1 MANHEIGCGMRQ
13 PPGRGRRDGPVPL
26 PGGDGRPRHSGPT
39 LAVPGFHV
47 RLGRGASGPRAPARR
62 GDETGKDHIFRVCDE
77 AWRVLK
83 PGGTLE
89 IDVPHLNGRTAF
101 RDFTHRRFFVPMT
114 FSHLWDGQRDP
125 WYPRKIWSLEYC
137 HVLQE
142 VPYQYH
148 MRKYLPRL
156 TGVLEWLPIS
166 RPHNIFVKLKKV

>member
-1 MANHEIGCGMRQ
+1 MRLDVGCGSH
-13 PPGRGRRDGPVPL
+13 RDGDVGMDQFPSPAATVVHDILDL
-26 PGGDGRPRHSGPT
+26 PWPFPDSTFDSVVAHQV
-39 LAVPGFHV
+39 LEH
-47 RLGRGASGPRAPARR
+47 LPAG